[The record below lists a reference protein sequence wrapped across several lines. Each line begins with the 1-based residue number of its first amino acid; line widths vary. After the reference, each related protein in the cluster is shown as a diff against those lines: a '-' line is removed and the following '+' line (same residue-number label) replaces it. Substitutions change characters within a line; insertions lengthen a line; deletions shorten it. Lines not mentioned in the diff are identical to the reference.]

1 MANSIV
7 IIDGARR
14 LPRAD
19 ILINNREPGL
29 LSRFSTTQL
38 GGKAIAAT
46 LEHSNVDKEK
56 VGHVVMGMA
65 QHSHRDSIYA
75 AKGMAWRGGL
85 PQDVPALT
93 VARICG
99 SGAEAIA
106 VGAEMILA
114 GVRHDAERPFLV
126 VGGAESMQYPFCLYN
141 QRGKKMGA
149 AVQKYGPI
157 DGKALPPGTHLQD
170 MLLMSL
176 YDPSAKMTMA
186 NTAEELAL
194 RYLSQDERLEVA
206 RYIFPLVYN
215 RGGII
220 ADGDRRRFARVC
232 TRLQLED
239 AAAKEISQAYRQ
251 RLDGQWA
258 YMRQLVDFIN
268 HFADHLAFDGREM
281 ELVREQLD
289 QLMRFDPRRTGTSR
303 RERLLN
309 KLGHKSPKL
318 PADLENPDAEAALM
332 GAYAMAH
339 TAVPA
344 IEDRTVLE
352 KTFDELLTD
361 HNITAAKGKS
371 LVATRKKIDKLYT
384 ATREQILS
392 AEKADRQTRQTQK
405 KTGKKP
411 TT

>member
-1 MANSIV
+1 MAKPKKKALKQMANKGLQALQTLSVQFVSHLIEEGAKGEALDKIVSSFTRNQAKIVSSILGGAGLATGAWAAISIWTSSLGLWGGLGYALGLV
-7 IIDGARR
+7 SMPVWVPFVGGAAGLTAAGGAIYGVLNLSKNRQQARKLRIIIGFSKALLD
-14 LPRAD
+14 
-19 ILINNREPGL
+19 REELEPQDERV
-29 LSRFSTTQL
+29 LSRFLKARNVKKEEIDQLLST
-38 GGKAIAAT
+38 
-46 LEHSNVDKEK
+46 
-56 VGHVVMGMA
+56 
-65 QHSHRDSIYA
+65 
-75 AKGMAWRGGL
+75 L
-85 PQDVPALT
+85 PD
-93 VARICG
+93 
-99 SGAEAIA
+99 
-106 VGAEMILA
+106 
-114 GVRHDAERPFLV
+114 
-126 VGGAESMQYPFCLYN
+126 
-141 QRGKKMGA
+141 
-149 AVQKYGPI
+149 
-157 DGKALPPGTHLQD
+157 
-170 MLLMSL
+170 
-176 YDPSAKMTMA
+176 
-186 NTAEELAL
+186 TAEELAL
-194 RYLSQDERLEVA
+194 RYLSQEERLEVA

-239 AAAKEISQAYRQ
+239 ATAKEISQAYRQ
-251 RLDGQWA
+251 RLDGQWT
-258 YMRQLVDFIN
+258 YMGQLVDFIN

-318 PADLENPDAEAALM
+318 PTDLENPNAEAALM

-352 KTFDELLTD
+352 KTFDELLAD

-392 AEKADRQTRQTQK
+392 AEEADRQTRQTQK
-405 KTGKKP
+405 KTGKKS

>member
-1 MANSIV
+1 MAKPKKKALKQIANKGLQALQTLSVQFVSHLIEEGAKGEALDKIVSSFTRNQAKIVSSILGGAGLATGAWAAISIWTSSLGLWGGLGYALGLV
-7 IIDGARR
+7 SMPVWVPFVGGAAGLTAAGGAIYGVLNLSKNRQQARKLRIIIGFSKALLD
-14 LPRAD
+14 
-19 ILINNREPGL
+19 REELEPQDERV
-29 LSRFSTTQL
+29 LSRFLKARNVKKEEIDQLLST
-38 GGKAIAAT
+38 
-46 LEHSNVDKEK
+46 
-56 VGHVVMGMA
+56 
-65 QHSHRDSIYA
+65 
-75 AKGMAWRGGL
+75 L
-85 PQDVPALT
+85 PD
-93 VARICG
+93 
-99 SGAEAIA
+99 
-106 VGAEMILA
+106 
-114 GVRHDAERPFLV
+114 
-126 VGGAESMQYPFCLYN
+126 
-141 QRGKKMGA
+141 
-149 AVQKYGPI
+149 
-157 DGKALPPGTHLQD
+157 
-170 MLLMSL
+170 
-176 YDPSAKMTMA
+176 
-186 NTAEELAL
+186 TAEELAL
-194 RYLSQDERLEVA
+194 RYLSQEERLEVA

-239 AAAKEISQAYRQ
+239 ATAKEISQAYRQ
-251 RLDGQWA
+251 RLDGQWT
-258 YMRQLVDFIN
+258 YMGQLVDFIN

-318 PADLENPDAEAALM
+318 PTDLENPNAEAALM

-352 KTFDELLTD
+352 KTFDELLAD

-392 AEKADRQTRQTQK
+392 AEEADRQTRQTQK
-405 KTGKKP
+405 KTGKKS

>member
-1 MANSIV
+1 MAKPKKKALKQMANKGLQALQTLSVQFVSHLIEEGAKGEALDKIVSSFTRNQAKIVSSILGGAGLATGAWAAISIWTSSLGLWGGLGYALGLV
-7 IIDGARR
+7 SMPVWVPFVGGAAGLTAAGGAIYGVLNLSKNRQQARKLRIIIGFSKALLD
-14 LPRAD
+14 
-19 ILINNREPGL
+19 REELEPQDERV
-29 LSRFSTTQL
+29 LSRFLKARNVKKEEIDQLLST
-38 GGKAIAAT
+38 
-46 LEHSNVDKEK
+46 
-56 VGHVVMGMA
+56 
-65 QHSHRDSIYA
+65 
-75 AKGMAWRGGL
+75 L
-85 PQDVPALT
+85 PD
-93 VARICG
+93 
-99 SGAEAIA
+99 
-106 VGAEMILA
+106 
-114 GVRHDAERPFLV
+114 
-126 VGGAESMQYPFCLYN
+126 
-141 QRGKKMGA
+141 
-149 AVQKYGPI
+149 
-157 DGKALPPGTHLQD
+157 
-170 MLLMSL
+170 
-176 YDPSAKMTMA
+176 
-186 NTAEELAL
+186 TAEELAL
-194 RYLSQDERLEVA
+194 RYLSQEERLEVA

-220 ADGDRRRFARVC
+220 ADGDRHRFARVC

-239 AAAKEISQAYRQ
+239 ATAKEISQAYRQ
-251 RLDGQWA
+251 RLDGQWT
-258 YMRQLVDFIN
+258 YMGQLVDFIN

-318 PADLENPDAEAALM
+318 PTDLENPNAEAALM

-352 KTFDELLTD
+352 KTFDELLAD

-384 ATREQILS
+384 VTREQILS
-392 AEKADRQTRQTQK
+392 AEEADRQTRQTQK
-405 KTGKKP
+405 KTGKKS